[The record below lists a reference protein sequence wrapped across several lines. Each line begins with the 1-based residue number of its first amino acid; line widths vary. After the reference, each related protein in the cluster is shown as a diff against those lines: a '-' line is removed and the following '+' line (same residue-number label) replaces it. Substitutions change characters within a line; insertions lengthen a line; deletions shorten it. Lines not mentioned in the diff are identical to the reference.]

1 MADDMEEIEAL
12 RARVFASEGAMLL
25 LELDAWIGLHS
36 DAKAAWRSKF
46 AKALWSKEDLTY
58 ALERGEGLTFE
69 KAREISRA
77 DAADYAAVLAEDE
90 AREARARMKRN
101 DEEEAA

>member
-1 MADDMEEIEAL
+1 MAENMEEIEAL
-12 RARVFASEGAMLL
+12 RARVFASEGAMWL
-25 LELDAWIGLHS
+25 LEMDAWLGLHS

-69 KAREISRA
+69 EAREISRA
-77 DAADYAAVLAEDE
+77 DAANYDAVLAEDE
-90 AREARARMKRN
+90 RRESKLKRN
-101 DEEEAA
+101 NDLEEAA